1 MWKKNH
7 GFTIVELM
15 VSIVMVGI
23 IMASV
28 VTTFSAQS
36 KLSIQQDRQLEME
49 DNLRIATH
57 FVADAI
63 RNAGYGVPRTNL
75 TTWLS
80 ADTFGTSN
88 VPLFARSSN
97 YIALA
102 ACSSQSVA
110 TVTSATA
117 SLGVTSLTVDSTAS
131 VAVGDTLWIGWSEF
145 AKVTGKTTYTI
156 SFDTN
161 PVSTAGSQGLYRL
174 FPVGTP
180 ICRVNTQTFIVNDV
194 TGRLTY
200 DPGDGSGA
208 QVLGENMY
216 YMTLQTMSE
225 RRRYRLTMMGKM
237 TDPKTNAV
245 VTNRIDTDVVFVN

>member
-7 GFTIVELM
+7 GFTIVELL

-23 IMASV
+23 VMASV

-49 DNLRIATH
+49 DNLRVATH
-57 FVADAI
+57 FVADTI

-75 TTWLS
+75 STWLS
-80 ADTFGTSN
+80 DTFGTST
-88 VPLFARSSN
+88 VPLVAHSSN

-102 ACSSQSVA
+102 ACSPTSVA
-110 TVTSATA
+110 TVANATTT
-117 SLGVTSLTVDSTAS
+117 LGVTSLVVNSTTSISVD
-131 VAVGDTLWIGWSEF
+131 DTIWIGWAEF
-145 AKVTGKTTYTI
+145 AKVTGKTTDTI

-161 PVSTAGSQGLYRL
+161 PVSTSGSQGLYRL
-174 FPVGTP
+174 YPVGTP
-180 ICRVNTQTFIVNDV
+180 ICRVNTQTFTVNDV
-194 TGRLTY
+194 TGRLIY

-208 QVLGENMY
+208 QVLGENLY
-216 YMTLQTMSE
+216 YMTLTTLSE

-245 VTNRIDTDVVFVN
+245 VAHQIDTDVLFVN